1 MPSVFFFFFYRT
13 CAAILHQLCT
23 FVCNFFLAHVQML
36 QLSLLCDINY
46 IIDNDDISPLHR
58 PDYRTQKRLFMR
70 LCFKNLWSEFSGK
83 QIALCIQT
91 CGIINAIV
99 WTSNDRENRYWY
111 LGNVCSNRSS
121 ETFYPRSEYIHRFG
135 GTVVAKEV
143 LCRGSPCLERGK
155 AEANSWHG
163 CSCSATNVRT
173 CTSTHT
179 HTHRARARKL

>member
-1 MPSVFFFFFYRT
+1 MISALFIDRIIVRKNVCLCDYVLRT
-13 CAAILHQLCT
+13 CDRNSVASKSLR
-23 FVCNFFLAHVQML
+23 VYKRMG
-36 QLSLLCDINY
+36 LS
-46 IIDNDDISPLHR
+46 
-58 PDYRTQKRLFMR
+58 TRLFGR
-70 LCFKNLWSEFSGK
+70 ATIER
-83 QIALCIQT
+83 
-91 CGIINAIV
+91 IV
-99 WTSNDRENRYWY
+99 VYCWY

-179 HTHRARARKL
+179 HTHTELVHVNFRKTLYSSRVSIYRSFQK

>member
-36 QLSLLCDINY
+36 QLSLLSNINY

-83 QIALCIQT
+83 QIAPCIQT
-91 CGIINAIV
+91 YGIINAIV
-99 WTSNDRENRYWY
+99 WTSNDRENRCVLLIFRERLFKPQ
-111 LGNVCSNRSS
+111 LGNFLPAFRI
-121 ETFYPRSEYIHRFG
+121 YPQ
-135 GTVVAKEV
+135 VW
-143 LCRGSPCLERGK
+143 
-155 AEANSWHG
+155 WHG
-163 CSCSATNVRT
+163 SCERSAV
-173 CTSTHT
+173 
-179 HTHRARARKL
+179 